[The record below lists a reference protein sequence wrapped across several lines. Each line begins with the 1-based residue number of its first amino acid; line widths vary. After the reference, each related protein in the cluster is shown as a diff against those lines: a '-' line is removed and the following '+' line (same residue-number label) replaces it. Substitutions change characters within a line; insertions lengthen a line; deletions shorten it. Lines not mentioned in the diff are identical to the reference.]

1 MSSDL
6 KNGDIVDV
14 TVKARVVSVDFDR
27 VEVYYDTSPPRYPF
41 IKEVRLARR
50 ELKIGDRV
58 RLGGP
63 IATWIWLGSQWM
75 LIEAKYN
82 EHEVG
87 SLRPRDGITFD
98 EKPWDWTYIPVGEV
112 EHE

>member
-1 MSSDL
+1 MPSDL
-6 KNGDIVDV
+6 KRGDIVDV
-14 TVKARVVSVDFDR
+14 TIQARVVNVGVER
-27 VEVYYDTSPPRYPF
+27 VLVYYDTDPPQTPY
-41 IKEVRLARR
+41 IKDVRLVKR

-63 IATWIWLGSQWM
+63 SATWIWLGSQWM

-112 EHE
+112 EGE